1 MIDTNHLSTLE
12 LLQLSVTAFLPINQT
27 LFLPALR
34 CNQTTISKH
43 LLLCYCFKRILT
55 GNMFR
60 ERPWG
65 LHLKHMDYTFAWIL
79 LTTPGKISE
88 GTRNKS
94 YLWTL
99 WSSPRRE
106 NYNRKFLKKFF
117 EDLIIGYGL
126 LKYLPT
132 KNKCSPSPNPTGLFS
147 STLRKTVKLVNEQR
161 IRELLP

>member
-12 LLQLSVTAFLPINQT
+12 LLPLSVTAFLPINQT

-65 LHLKHMDYTFAWIL
+65 LHLKHRDYTFAWIL

-106 NYNRKFLKKFF
+106 NYNRKFLKKILRRFNNRIWF
-117 EDLIIGYGL
+117 IEISSHQKQVLPPPLTQLAYLAVLSGKL
-126 LKYLPT
+126 L
-132 KNKCSPSPNPTGLFS
+132 NS
-147 STLRKTVKLVNEQR
+147 
-161 IRELLP
+161 